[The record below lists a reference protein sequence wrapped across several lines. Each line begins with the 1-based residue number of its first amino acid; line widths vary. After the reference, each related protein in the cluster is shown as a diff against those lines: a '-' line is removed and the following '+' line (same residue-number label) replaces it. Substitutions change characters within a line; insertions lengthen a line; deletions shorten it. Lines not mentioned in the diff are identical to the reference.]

1 MTHLQQETAIKTIN
15 NKHLYFFSS
24 VRVSEHDRIHKMC
37 Y

>member
-15 NKHLYFFSS
+15 NKHLYFFP
-24 VRVSEHDRIHKMC
+24 VSEHDRIHKMC